1 MTQTKVECK
10 WRNLLQS
17 HKDIRDN
24 RQKTGQKRKTF
35 QYCEEIESI
44 VSKRHGIH
52 PTCLGGKKVDKTIGK
67 QFGTT
72 FQEQSDSGTNDK
84 VPESKQ
90 KGNKQHREMSSS
102 DIEILKEHGK
112 EQTTRA

>member
-1 MTQTKVECK
+1 M
-10 WRNLLQS
+10 
-17 HKDIRDN
+17 
-24 RQKTGQKRKTF
+24 
-35 QYCEEIESI
+35 
-44 VSKRHGIH
+44 SKRHGIH
-52 PTCLGGKKVDKTIGK
+52 PTCLGGNKVDKTIEK

-72 FQEQSDSGTNDK
+72 FQEQSDSEPSGTNEE
-84 VPESKQ
+84 VPASKQ